1 MQQFG
6 LSLSRSICSCLG
18 KRIQVDLHR
27 ERKLKNIIA
36 KFVLL
41 AAVVILGV
49 APVAH
54 AQGGTV
60 YTSDPNI
67 TDFTSQVTTFA
78 TFANF
83 SSSQCA
89 VEVALQNP
97 PTASELATY
106 GCRVYGGTFTAG
118 DALPANNWILATFPT
133 AVSSIIVFPNIDHF
147 GSAYDGYQYQ
157 IEGSNDLEN
166 WTPLFNPTAVTGSGE
181 IGANEPFTLSE
192 FTGTRPTVVNNVL
205 TPQSIGLPSGCT
217 GTATPC
223 AVGYIATFNF
233 PAAYQYYVFGA
244 STVANGNNPSPN
256 PDQELSAVGTASVT
270 VHLGPG
276 TSTGTAF
283 FFPNGDETDPA
294 AHAFSVT
301 TDVTNPN
308 GIDVTITPHYVP
320 TEFSTGTSGP
330 EIADGICEAVGSGV
344 VGARADDDLDCR
356 LADGGFVFPS
366 GGNILNAD
374 QLVPHCSPYHNNM
387 CVWYRMESTAVAQDQ
402 GGNDYI
408 GPVFEK
414 MGWNTDVDL
423 TTHTLPRN
431 PEYNPG
437 WNNQNDRVYDRQ
449 GTDPS
454 NSFKFDTTIY
464 YSVNCGLACAFNGD
478 QSGGSRTKHL
488 NDLVWAAPP
497 NPPTGPDTLESLVP
511 APNISP
517 FPYFA
522 GLPMLVTFELEH
534 AGTERSDP
542 TALIAQNSVNVATI
556 DPNGNS
562 IPVQFPRGFPTTI
575 NYNPFLKLYYIF
587 LSPAPYK
594 TDGTVYTLQ
603 IGSDLIQ
610 APINLKFVVKKFS
623 F

>member
-1 MQQFG
+1 MK
-6 LSLSRSICSCLG
+6 SIIV
-18 KRIQVDLHR
+18 RIAL
-27 ERKLKNIIA
+27 
-36 KFVLL
+36 F
-41 AAVVILGV
+41 AAGVVLGV

-54 AQGGTV
+54 AQATT
-60 YTSDPNI
+60 YTSDNNI
-67 TDFTSQVTTFA
+67 ADFTALVTTYA
-78 TFANF
+78 TFTNF
-83 SSSQCA
+83 S
-89 VEVALQNP
+89 
-97 PTASELATY
+97 ASDGGVISPFTPDAGELGTNGY
-106 GCRVYGGTFTAG
+106 RVYNGTFKAEG
-118 DALPANNWILATFPT
+118 LDPNNNWILATFPG
-133 AVSSIIVFPNIDHF
+133 AVSMITVFPNMDHYPTID
-147 GSAYDGYQYQ
+147 GTTAAYDGYQYQ
-157 IEGSNDLEN
+157 IEGSNDLIH
-166 WTPLFNPTAVTGSGE
+166 WTLLFDPTAVTGSGE
-181 IGANEPFTLSE
+181 LGTSEPFRLSE
-192 FTGTRPTVVNNVL
+192 FNGTTAPSTVNFVL
-205 TPQSIGLPSGCT
+205 AG
-217 GTATPC
+217 PC
-223 AVGYIATFNF
+223 YLINDDANKNCVGYEAQFTF
-233 PAAYQYYVFGA
+233 PTAYKYYVFGA
-244 STVANGNNPSPN
+244 STLAKNLSNT
-256 PDQELSAVGTASVT
+256 DQELSAVGTPSAT
-270 VHLGPG
+270 VHLSQGP
-276 TSTGTAF
+276 STGTAF
-283 FFPNGDETDPA
+283 FFPNGNEGDAA

-330 EIADGICEAVGSGV
+330 EIADGVCEAVGSGV
-344 VGARADDDLDCR
+344 VGARADDDVDCR

-366 GGNILNAD
+366 GGNINNGDL
-374 QLVPHCSPYHNNM
+374 LVPHCSPYHNKM

-414 MGWNTDVDL
+414 MGWNTDLDL

-431 PEYNPG
+431 PEYYPG

-464 YSVNCGLACAFNGD
+464 YSTSCGLACAFTGD

-534 AGTERSDP
+534 AGTEKSDP
-542 TALIAQNSVNVATI
+542 TALIAQNSVNIATI
-556 DPNGNS
+556 DPNHNS